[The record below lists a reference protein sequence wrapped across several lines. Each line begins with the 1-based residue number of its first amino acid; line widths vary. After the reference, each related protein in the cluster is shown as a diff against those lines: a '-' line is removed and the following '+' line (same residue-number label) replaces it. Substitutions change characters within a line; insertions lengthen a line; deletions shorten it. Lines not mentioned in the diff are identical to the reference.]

1 MTYFDL
7 IPRNPVC
14 PAAGQC
20 RWTGQE
26 NRKQKNRKLK
36 PLVTAVIHS
45 VIEYSIYIYIYIY
58 IYICM
63 YIYIYIY
70 RKREREER
78 YSCTRWYYSYAFIT

>member
-36 PLVTAVIHS
+36 PLINSSYPLSYRIYVA
-45 VIEYSIYIYIYIY
+45 YIYIET
-58 IYICM
+58 
-63 YIYIYIY
+63 
-70 RKREREER
+70 EREER
-78 YSCTRWYYSYAFIT
+78 YSCTR